1 MIISSESD
9 IKFHTG
15 FHSLIT
21 ACQAHQKENSC
32 DEMLMDI
39 KMENE
44 CKQIISDCESL
55 FGTLLDVYNNDINAR
70 DEKGKLNNYC
80 WISTIFN

>member
-1 MIISSESD
+1 
-9 IKFHTG
+9 
-15 FHSLIT
+15 
-21 ACQAHQKENSC
+21 
-32 DEMLMDI
+32 
-39 KMENE
+39 MENE

-80 WISTIFN
+80 